1 MFDRLKTLMADT
13 SGHRLAHGNAI
24 CYSGYREGQSPIER
38 VFPSYEQ
45 IREDLLILRRNWSFL
60 RLYDCSPHA
69 ETVLQVIRDEDLDL
83 HVMLGLDMAAE
94 MSNPHCPWGAEFDDE
109 TLAANRRGNEQGLE
123 RLVALSREYRNSVLA
138 VSVGNEAS
146 VEWTDHMVPV
156 ERLVEYATTIGSR
169 IAQPVTFCENYV
181 PWTYKLEPLAEVL
194 DFIAVHT
201 YPAWEYRSIHDAL
214 EYTKQNYHSVADHYP
229 GMPVVITEAGW
240 PTAANGRG
248 IEPHNASEELQA
260 SYYEQLIDWTTE
272 EEILAFVF
280 EAFDEPWKGS
290 PDPLEPEKHWGLFT
304 VERTPKLVMQEPF
317 ADLIPDAG
325 RDVERAVSR

>member
-1 MFDRLKTLMADT
+1 MFDRLKILMADP
-13 SGHRLAHGNAI
+13 SGQRLAHGNAI

-38 VFPSYEQ
+38 VYPSYEQ
-45 IREDLLILRRNWSFL
+45 IREDLLILQRNWRFL

-69 ETVLQVIRDEDLDL
+69 ETVLQVIRDEGLDF

-94 MSNPHCPWGAEFDDE
+94 MSNPHCPWGAEFDDQ
-109 TLAANRRGNEQGLE
+109 TLAANRRGNEQELE
-123 RLVALSREYRNSVLA
+123 RLVALSREYRDSVLA

-156 ERLVEYATTIGSR
+156 DRLVEYATTVGSR
-169 IAQPVTFCENYV
+169 IEQPVTFCENYV
-181 PWTYKLEPLAEVL
+181 PWTYKLEPLAEAL

-229 GMPVVITEAGW
+229 GKPVVITEAGW

-260 SYYEQLIDWTTE
+260 SYYEQLVEWTTE

-304 VERTPKLVMQEPF
+304 VERTPKLVMQTQF
-317 ADLIPDAG
+317 ADLVPDAG
-325 RDVERAVSR
+325 GDVGRAVGR